1 MYVYICIHI
10 HIHDIILYYIIL
22 YFIVLNY
29 MILYFIIFRYIV
41 CYHITFYFI
50 YAILNYIVIYIYIY
64 IVNDTIYS
72 IMLYYIT
79 SYYIL
84 FYFTIQALYKNS
96 LYKKMRG
103 WICLP
108 HICFVEY
115 ICEWKIR
122 NWGTLEFLRLRN
134 LDVCEGAPL
143 RPCSIFLT
151 MKWLMKGAAQR
162 QPRSYI
168 FKSDCLWNA
177 KKLRDPRPN
186 NCAYTLTYMGPFR

>member
-1 MYVYICIHI
+1 MILYHI
-10 HIHDIILYYIIL
+10 IFHDIKLYMILYFIIFHYIIFHHITIYYIMLYSIILYYIKWHYIFYYTILYYIIL
-22 YFIVLNY
+22 YF
-29 MILYFIIFRYIV
+29 YFILQSKHCIRIP
-41 CYHITFYFI
+41 CIRKWG
-50 YAILNYIVIYIYIY
+50 A
-64 IVNDTIYS
+64 
-72 IMLYYIT
+72 
-79 SYYIL
+79 
-84 FYFTIQALYKNS
+84 
-96 LYKKMRG
+96 G
-103 WICLP
+103 
-108 HICFVEY
+108 FV
-115 ICEWKIR
+115 EWKIR